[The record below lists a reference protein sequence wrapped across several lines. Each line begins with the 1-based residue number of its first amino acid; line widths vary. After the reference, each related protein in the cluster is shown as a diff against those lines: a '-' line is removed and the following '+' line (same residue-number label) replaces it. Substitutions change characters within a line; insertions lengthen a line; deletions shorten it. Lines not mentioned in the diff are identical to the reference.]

1 MSRVSAFDPLQTLT
15 RRLLRSSMRATRGIL
30 ALAVVLVVAAVAALY
45 LFDRYSESG
54 RREAFIYH
62 CNEEGAGG
70 MLTSRE
76 YCEELYERSTKK
88 R

>member
-1 MSRVSAFDPLQTLT
+1 
-15 RRLLRSSMRATRGIL
+15 MRATRGIL
-30 ALAVVLVVAAVAALY
+30 ALSVVLVVAAVAALY

-62 CNEEGAGG
+62 CNEDGAGG
-70 MLTSRE
+70 MFTSRE
-76 YCEELYERSTKK
+76 YCEELYERSAKK